1 MAPDTVLTK
10 TVRGKEEIETRAHG
24 LSAMQRRLLI
34 LVDGQ
39 RTVAAITE
47 ELGRAIGDPVVT
59 RDLKLLER
67 DQFVDLASEV
77 QSVA

>member
-1 MAPDTVLTK
+1 MAPDTVFSK
-10 TVRGKEEIETRAHG
+10 TVRGREEIQTRAHG

-47 ELGRAIGDPVVT
+47 ELGRSIGDPVVA
-59 RDLKLLER
+59 RDLKRLER
-67 DQFVDLASEV
+67 DRFVDHADAV